1 MKKKNYKKGNGN
13 VFVRGSNLKGELG
26 IENGAK
32 ETKEFTF
39 LLNNKNLETICC
51 NKYNTFLVE
60 GKTIFKKI
68 I

>member
-39 LLNNKNLETICC
+39 LLN
-51 NKYNTFLVE
+51 KYNTFLVE